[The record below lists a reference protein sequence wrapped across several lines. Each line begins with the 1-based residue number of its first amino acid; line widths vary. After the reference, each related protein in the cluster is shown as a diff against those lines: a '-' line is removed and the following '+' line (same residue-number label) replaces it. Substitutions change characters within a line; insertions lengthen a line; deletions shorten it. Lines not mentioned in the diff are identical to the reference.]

1 MYYFTVRQQGRLSVK
16 MKPLQIMFLG
26 TGSDVGKSVIAAGF
40 CRILKRQGYS
50 VAPFK
55 AQNMALNSFV
65 TATGDEMGR
74 AQVMQAYAA
83 GIQPSSDMNPILL
96 KPTGESTV
104 QVIVQG
110 RVLNSTDARKYYAMK
125 EQILQPVLESYQRL
139 AEKYNAI
146 VLEGAGSTAEINLK
160 NKDIVNIEMALR
172 AHAPV
177 IIIADIDK
185 GGVFAALIGT
195 MNLLRPREK
204 RLVIGFIINK
214 FRGDRALFEDGIRFI
229 EKKTKRPVFGIV
241 PFFSDIHLPE
251 EDSVALQY
259 GRKGGANGQAEV
271 RIAVVHLPYIS
282 NYTDF
287 DPFELEDKVELS
299 YIRRPEDLSGNTVVI
314 LPGTKNTIH
323 DLLWL
328 KQQGFESA
336 LREHVAAGNTLI
348 GICGGYQMLGTHIA
362 DPFGVETNLKKAQG
376 LGFLNSVTTL
386 QQEKTLTSVRGF
398 CNITC
403 INKNQK
409 KPLPVEGYE
418 IHMGKTE
425 TSSPV
430 HPAFFLKDRNSFDD
444 SLHPDGA
451 LHISGK
457 VWGTYLHGLF
467 ENDEF
472 RYHFL
477 QAHGRSKCARLN
489 YRDSI
494 EKMYDKLADIIENN
508 VNVQSVLNAAHRF

>member
-1 MYYFTVRQQGRLSVK
+1 
-16 MKPLQIMFLG
+16 MFLG

-40 CRILKRQGYS
+40 CRILKRRGYN

-74 AQVMQAYAA
+74 AQVMQARAA

-96 KPTGESTV
+96 KPAGESSV

-110 RVLNSTDARKYYAMK
+110 RVLSSTYARKYYGMK
-125 EQILQPVLESYQRL
+125 ERMLRPVLESYHRL
-139 AEKYNAI
+139 AEDHNAI
-146 VLEGAGSTAEINLK
+146 VIEGAGSTAEINLR

-172 AHAPV
+172 THAPAV
-177 IIIADIDK
+177 IVADIDK

-195 MNLLRPREK
+195 MNLLRRREK
-204 RLVIGFIINK
+204 RHVIGFIINK

-229 EKKTKRPVFGIV
+229 EKKTKRPVFGVV
-241 PFFSDIHLPE
+241 PFFSDIRLPE

-259 GRKGGANGQAEV
+259 GRKGGSRGHAEV

-287 DPFELEDKVELS
+287 DPFELEENVELS
-299 YIRRPEDLSGNTVVI
+299 YIRRPEDVAGHTVVI
-314 LPGTKNTIH
+314 LPGTKNTVH

-328 KQQGFESA
+328 KERGFEAA
-336 LREHVAAGNTLI
+336 LREHAASGKTLV
-348 GICGGYQMLGTHIA
+348 GICGGYQMLGAHIT
-362 DPFGVETNLKKAQG
+362 DPFGVETDCKKAQG
-376 LGFLNSVTTL
+376 LGYLNSVTTL
-386 QQEKTLTSVRGF
+386 QPEKSLTSVHGC
-398 CNITC
+398 CNIAR
-403 INKNQK
+403 INGNIQ

-425 TSSPV
+425 AAGHI
-430 HPAFFLKDRNSFDD
+430 HPAFFLKDRNRRDGG
-444 SLHPDGA
+444 LHPDGEVSYRNGA
-451 LHISGK
+451 

-467 ENDEF
+467 ENNDF
-472 RYHFL
+472 RCRFL
-477 QAHGRSKCARLN
+477 QVHGRSMCTRLD
-489 YRDSI
+489 YGDRI
-494 EKMYDKLADIIENN
+494 EKMYDRLADIIEKN
-508 VNVQSVLNAAHRF
+508 VDVESVLNAARRF